1 MTTTKRPALRKV
13 VVAITSAALLIAP
26 ASSGWAQQTTDPRV
40 AAGVGAAGVRND
52 LLGVYRE
59 ALTNDAT
66 LASARALQL
75 ATQERVPQARA
86 ALLPNLGASARHDFN
101 YYQSSLPE
109 NSSTYSVYGG
119 GLNLTVPVYRPQ
131 NWTALDQARLTVL
144 QSEAQL
150 AQTQQEVALRV
161 AIAYFNVLGARDQV
175 IALVASKQATG
186 EQLQQARREF
196 EVGTKTIIDTNEA
209 QARFDQIT
217 AQEQVA
223 LGALLVR
230 RSELQIIIAREPD
243 TLAPL
248 RERPTLNP
256 PLPQDINPWV
266 IAAETGSFPVQIAR
280 SSYEIATREIQRQ
293 RDAYKPTVDVVSGY
307 NINKFNGTQGTD
319 TNPRINSG
327 SIGVQL
333 NVPIY
338 TGGLIQSR
346 VREAIALQDRSNF
359 DLETARRTAANA
371 ARDAYTGV
379 NFGLA
384 QVSALESAEVSART
398 QLESTQLGYEV
409 GVRIQ
414 LDVLNATTQLV
425 QTQRDLKRARY
436 DVLLAG
442 LRLKAAA
449 GTLREEDMA
458 AVNALLDP
466 AEPITVPSV
475 PALNVRPPSR
485 AYPPTL
491 TPPAT
496 STPGAPA
503 PTTRPPATST
513 TPGVTTPPAQ
523 SPAPVAPARRSAPR
537 SKGPAVQQYA
547 RSRRDA
553 PSQIAAPRRSSAGVV
568 RVHSQ
573 STPSSRLPRPHS
585 LPALQRPPQSHR
597 LLPARS

>member
-1 MTTTKRPALRKV
+1 MKTRTSAEDRPAIYKIA
-13 VVAITSAALLIAP
+13 VAAVSAALSLAP
-26 ASSGWAQQTTDPRV
+26 ATGSAQPQQPKDSRV
-40 AAGVGAAGVRND
+40 AADVGAAGVRND

-59 ALTNDAT
+59 ALTNDAI
-66 LASARALQL
+66 LSSARALQL
-75 ATQERVPQARA
+75 SAQERIPQARS
-86 ALLPNLGASARHDFN
+86 ALLPSLGASARYDYN
-101 YYQSSLPE
+101 LYR
-109 NSSTYSVYGG
+109 SSTPGFESSSSNYSVYGA

-150 AQTQQEVALRV
+150 AQSQQDLALRV
-161 AIAYFNVLGARDQV
+161 ATAYFNVLAARDQL

-209 QARFDQIT
+209 QARFDQIA

-230 RSELQIIIAREPD
+230 RSELQVIIAREPD

-248 RERPTLNP
+248 RERPTLTP
-256 PLPQDINPWV
+256 PLPQDINAWV
-266 IAAETGSFPVQIAR
+266 RVAETGSYAVQIAR
-280 SSYEIATREIQRQ
+280 SAYEIATREIQRQ

-307 NINKFNGTQGTD
+307 NFNKFNGTQD
-319 TNPRINSG
+319 SDLNPRINSG

-346 VREAIALQDRSNF
+346 VREALALQERANF
-359 DLETARRTAANA
+359 DLESSRRTAANA

-436 DVLLAG
+436 DFLLSG

-449 GTLREEDMA
+449 GTLGEEDIA
-458 AVNALLDP
+458 AVSALLNP
-466 AEPITVPSV
+466 AEPITVPEI
-475 PALNVRPPSR
+475 PAVNIRQPQPRSN
-485 AYPPTL
+485 APTL
-491 TPPAT
+491 TPLSPTSPETPAT
-496 STPGAPA
+496 RA
-503 PTTRPPATST
+503 PTTRAPRTST
-513 TPGVTTPPAQ
+513 PRTTDQ
-523 SPAPVAPARRSAPR
+523 
-537 SKGPAVQQYA
+537 AVPLGQ
-547 RSRRDA
+547 
-553 PSQIAAPRRSSAGVV
+553 PSQGQPPPRR
-568 RVHSQ
+568 
-573 STPSSRLPRPHS
+573 
-585 LPALQRPPQSHR
+585 
-597 LLPARS
+597 

>member
-1 MTTTKRPALRKV
+1 MRKTTRARTSRALRQ
-13 VVAITSAALLIAP
+13 IIAALTIVCLQFAP
-26 ASSGWAQQTTDPRV
+26 LSNGWTQQRQQPTDSRT
-40 AAGVGAAGVRND
+40 AAEIGNAGVRND
-52 LLGVYRE
+52 LLTLYRE
-59 ALTNDAT
+59 ALASDAV
-66 LASARALQL
+66 LASARALQV

-86 ALLPNLGASARHDFN
+86 ALLPNLGANARYDYN
-101 YYQSSLPE
+101 LYR
-109 NSSTYSVYGG
+109 SSTSGFPTVSSNYSVYGG
-119 GLNLTVPVYRPQ
+119 GLDLTVPVYHAQ
-131 NWTALDQARLTVL
+131 NWTALDQAKLTVL

-150 AQTQQEVALRV
+150 AQSQQDLALRV
-161 AIAYFNVLGARDQV
+161 ANAYFNVLAARDQL

-209 QARFDQIT
+209 QARFDQIA

-230 RSELQIIIAREPD
+230 RSELQVIIAREPD

-248 RERPTLNP
+248 RERPNLNP
-256 PLPQDINPWV
+256 PLPQDINTWV
-266 IAAETGSFPVQIAR
+266 RAAEIGSYSVQIAA
-280 SSYEIATREIQRQ
+280 SGYEIATREIQRQ
-293 RDAYKPTVDVVSGY
+293 RDAYKPTVDLVSGY
-307 NINKFNGTQGTD
+307 NINKFNGTQATD

-327 SIGVQL
+327 SVGVVL

-346 VREAIALQDRSNF
+346 VREALALQERSSF
-359 DLETARRTAANA
+359 DLESARRASANA
-371 ARDAYTGV
+371 ARDAFTGV

-449 GTLREEDMA
+449 GTLGDDDMA

-466 AEPITVPSV
+466 AEPITVPEL
-475 PALNVRPPSR
+475 PAVNLRPQRPS
-485 AYPPTL
+485 PPTL
-491 TPPAT
+491 TPPA
-496 STPGAPA
+496 S
-503 PTTRPPATST
+503 
-513 TPGVTTPPAQ
+513 TTPPA
-523 SPAPVAPARRSAPR
+523 PATRPRGTTSIPRVSDPATPLPTPPPTPPR
-537 SKGPAVQQYA
+537 
-547 RSRRDA
+547 
-553 PSQIAAPRRSSAGVV
+553 
-568 RVHSQ
+568 
-573 STPSSRLPRPHS
+573 
-585 LPALQRPPQSHR
+585 
-597 LLPARS
+597 

>member
-1 MTTTKRPALRKV
+1 MRKITGARQRPALRQI
-13 VVAITSAALLIAP
+13 VAAVASAALLAAP
-26 ASSGWAQQTTDPRV
+26 LSNGWAQQRQQPTDSRT
-40 AAGVGAAGVRND
+40 AADIGNAGVRND
-52 LLGVYRE
+52 LLTLYRE
-59 ALTNDAT
+59 ALANDAV

-86 ALLPNLGASARHDFN
+86 ALLPNLSANARADYNLYRSTISEFGTSG
-101 YYQSSLPE
+101 SS
-109 NSSTYSVYGG
+109 NYSVYGG
-119 GLNLTVPVYRPQ
+119 GLDLTVPVYRPQ
-131 NWTALDQARLTVL
+131 NWTALDQARLTVV
-144 QSEAQL
+144 QSESQL
-150 AQTQQEVALRV
+150 AQSQQDLALRV
-161 AIAYFNVLGARDQV
+161 ANAYFNVLAARDQL
-175 IALVASKQATG
+175 IALVASKSATG

-230 RSELQIIIAREPD
+230 RSELQVIIAREPD

-248 RERPTLNP
+248 RERPNLSA
-256 PLPQDINPWV
+256 PLPQDINTWV
-266 IAAETGSFPVQIAR
+266 RAAETGSYSVQIAR
-280 SSYEIATREIQRQ
+280 SGYEIATREIQRQ
-293 RDAYKPTVDVVSGY
+293 RDAYKPTVDLVSGY
-307 NINKFNGTQGTD
+307 NINKFNGTQSSD
-319 TNPRINSG
+319 LNPRINSG
-327 SIGVQL
+327 SIGVLL

-346 VREAIALQDRSNF
+346 VREALALQERSNF
-359 DLETARRTAANA
+359 DLDSARRIASNA

-442 LRLKAAA
+442 LRLKSAA
-449 GTLREEDMA
+449 GTLGDEDIA

-466 AEPITVPSV
+466 AEPITIPEL
-475 PALNVRPPSR
+475 PAANVRSPQRTSPP
-485 AYPPTL
+485 AL
-491 TPPAT
+491 TPPGT
-496 STPGAPA
+496 TTTPAPA
-503 PTTRPPATST
+503 TRPRGTTSIPRVSDPAA
-513 TPGVTTPPAQ
+513 PLP
-523 SPAPVAPARRSAPR
+523 PVAPGQPNPPPTPPR
-537 SKGPAVQQYA
+537 
-547 RSRRDA
+547 
-553 PSQIAAPRRSSAGVV
+553 
-568 RVHSQ
+568 
-573 STPSSRLPRPHS
+573 
-585 LPALQRPPQSHR
+585 
-597 LLPARS
+597 

>member
-1 MTTTKRPALRKV
+1 MRKTTRARASRAPRQ
-13 VVAITSAALLIAP
+13 IIATLTIICLQFAP
-26 ASSGWAQQTTDPRV
+26 LSNGWAQQRQQPTDSRT
-40 AAGVGAAGVRND
+40 AAEIGNAGVRND
-52 LLGVYRE
+52 LLTLYRE
-59 ALTNDAT
+59 ALANDAV
-66 LASARALQL
+66 LASARALQV

-86 ALLPNLGASARHDFN
+86 ALLPNLGANARYDYN
-101 YYQSSLPE
+101 LYR
-109 NSSTYSVYGG
+109 SSTPGFPTISSNYSVYGG
-119 GLNLTVPVYRPQ
+119 GLDLTVPVYHPQ
-131 NWTALDQARLTVL
+131 NWTALDQAKLTVL

-150 AQTQQEVALRV
+150 AQSQQDLALRV
-161 AIAYFNVLGARDQV
+161 AIAYFNVLAARDQL

-209 QARFDQIT
+209 QARFDQIA

-223 LGALLVR
+223 LGSLLVR
-230 RSELQIIIAREPD
+230 RSELQVIIAREPD

-248 RERPTLNP
+248 RERPNLNP
-256 PLPQDINPWV
+256 PLPQDINAWV
-266 IAAETGSFPVQIAR
+266 RAAEIGSYSVQIAA
-280 SSYEIATREIQRQ
+280 SGYEIATREIQRQ
-293 RDAYKPTVDVVSGY
+293 RDAYKPTVDLVSGY
-307 NINKFNGTQGTD
+307 NINKFNGTQATD

-327 SIGVQL
+327 SVGVVL

-346 VREAIALQDRSNF
+346 VREALALQERSSF
-359 DLETARRTAANA
+359 DLESARRTAANA
-371 ARDAYTGV
+371 ARDAFTGV

-449 GTLREEDMA
+449 GTLGDDDMA

-466 AEPITVPSV
+466 AEPITVPEL
-475 PALNVRPPSR
+475 PAVNLRPPRPSS
-485 AYPPTL
+485 PTL
-491 TPPAT
+491 TPPA
-496 STPGAPA
+496 SA
-503 PTTRPPATST
+503 
-513 TPGVTTPPAQ
+513 TPPA
-523 SPAPVAPARRSAPR
+523 PATRPRGTTSIPRVSDPAAPLPPVAPTGPTPPPTPPR
-537 SKGPAVQQYA
+537 
-547 RSRRDA
+547 
-553 PSQIAAPRRSSAGVV
+553 
-568 RVHSQ
+568 
-573 STPSSRLPRPHS
+573 
-585 LPALQRPPQSHR
+585 
-597 LLPARS
+597 

>member
-1 MTTTKRPALRKV
+1 MKTRTGAQTVQATQRV
-13 VVAITSAALLIAP
+13 TAALMSAVLLFAP
-26 ASSGWAQQTTDPRV
+26 AGGWAQQKPQPTDSRS
-40 AAGVGAAGVRND
+40 AADVGTAGVRND
-52 LLGVYRE
+52 LLTLYRE
-59 ALTNDAT
+59 ALSNDAV

-86 ALLPNLGASARHDFN
+86 ALLPNIGASARYDYN
-101 YYQSSLPE
+101 LYR
-109 NSSTYSVYGG
+109 SSTPGLGSTSSNYSAYGG
-119 GLNLTVPVYRPQ
+119 GLDLTVPIYRPQ
-131 NWTALDQARLTVL
+131 NWTALDQARLTVI

-150 AQTQQEVALRV
+150 AQSQQDVALRV
-161 AIAYFNVLGARDQV
+161 ANAYFNVLAARDQL

-209 QARFDQIT
+209 QARFDQIA

-248 RERPTLNP
+248 RERPTLTA
-256 PLPQDINPWV
+256 PLPQDINTWV
-266 IAAETGSFPVQIAR
+266 RAAEDGSYSVQIAR
-280 SSYEIATREIQRQ
+280 TGYEIASREIQRQ
-293 RDAYKPTVDVVSGY
+293 RDAYKPTVDLVSGY
-307 NINKFNGTQGTD
+307 NLNRFNGTQGSD

-327 SIGVQL
+327 SVGVQL

-346 VREAIALQDRSNF
+346 VREALALQERSNF
-359 DLETARRTAANA
+359 DLESARRTAANA

-384 QVSALESAEVSART
+384 QVNALESAEVSART

-442 LRLKAAA
+442 LRLKQAA
-449 GTLREEDMA
+449 GTLGDADIA

-466 AEPITVPSV
+466 AEPITVPDV
-475 PALNVRPPSR
+475 PAVNVRFPQRSTSPVLEPPV
-485 AYPPTL
+485 T
-491 TPPAT
+491 TP
-496 STPGAPA
+496 PA
-503 PTTRPPATST
+503 PTTRPRGTTST
-513 TPGVTTPPAQ
+513 PRVNDRPTPL
-523 SPAPVAPARRSAPR
+523 SPAPTRPVQPNPPPTPPR
-537 SKGPAVQQYA
+537 
-547 RSRRDA
+547 
-553 PSQIAAPRRSSAGVV
+553 
-568 RVHSQ
+568 
-573 STPSSRLPRPHS
+573 
-585 LPALQRPPQSHR
+585 
-597 LLPARS
+597 

>member
-1 MTTTKRPALRKV
+1 MTTRTRARKHPALQRTI
-13 VVAITSAALLIAP
+13 AALTSAALLIAP
-26 ASSGWAQQTTDPRV
+26 LGNGWAQQKPQPTDPRT
-40 AAGVGAAGVRND
+40 AADVGTVGVRND
-52 LLGVYRE
+52 LLTLYRE
-59 ALTNDAT
+59 ALANDAV

-86 ALLPNLGASARHDFN
+86 ALLPNLSANARADYNRYRSTITEFATSG
-101 YYQSSLPE
+101 SS
-109 NSSTYSVYGG
+109 NYSVYGG
-119 GLNLTVPVYRPQ
+119 GLDLTVPLYRPQ
-131 NWTALDQARLTVL
+131 NWTALDQAKLTVL

-150 AQTQQEVALRV
+150 AQSQQDLALRV
-161 AIAYFNVLGARDQV
+161 AIAYFNVLAARDQL

-209 QARFDQIT
+209 QARFDQIA

-230 RSELQIIIAREPD
+230 RSELQVIIAREPD

-256 PLPQDINPWV
+256 PVPPDINAWV
-266 IAAETGSFPVQIAR
+266 RAAEIGSYSVQIAR
-280 SSYEIATREIQRQ
+280 SGYEIATREIERQ
-293 RDAYKPTVDVVSGY
+293 RDAYKPTVDLVSGY
-307 NINKFNGTQGTD
+307 NINKFNGTQSSD
-319 TNPRINSG
+319 LNPRINSG
-327 SIGVQL
+327 SVGLQL

-346 VREAIALQDRSNF
+346 VREALALQERSNA
-359 DLETARRTAANA
+359 DLESARRTAANA

-442 LRLKAAA
+442 LRLKSAA
-449 GTLREEDMA
+449 GTLGDADMA
-458 AVNALLDP
+458 AVNALLDL
-466 AEPITVPSV
+466 AELISV
-475 PALNVRPPSR
+475 PEVPAVNIRSPQRSN
-485 AYPPTL
+485 PPTL
-491 TPPAT
+491 TPPA
-496 STPGAPA
+496 PPAPA
-503 PTTRPPATST
+503 TRPRGTSS
-513 TPGVTTPPAQ
+513 TPGVTDQAAQPP
-523 SPAPVAPARRSAPR
+523 PVAPSRPNQPPAPR
-537 SKGPAVQQYA
+537 
-547 RSRRDA
+547 
-553 PSQIAAPRRSSAGVV
+553 
-568 RVHSQ
+568 
-573 STPSSRLPRPHS
+573 
-585 LPALQRPPQSHR
+585 
-597 LLPARS
+597 

>member
-1 MTTTKRPALRKV
+1 MTTRKTPALRQLAASISSLALLFTPV
-13 VVAITSAALLIAP
+13 TSAWGQP
-26 ASSGWAQQTTDPRV
+26 QQPKDSRT
-40 AAGVGAAGVRND
+40 AAEVGTAGVRND
-52 LLGVYRE
+52 LLSLYRE
-59 ALTNDAT
+59 ALSNDAI

-75 ATQERVPQARA
+75 ATQERVPQARS
-86 ALLPNLGASARHDFN
+86 ALLPTLGATGRYDYN
-101 YYQSSLPE
+101 LYRSSIPE
-109 NSSTYSVYGG
+109 VGSSSSNYSVYGA

-131 NWTALDQARLTVL
+131 NLTALDQARLTVL

-150 AQTQQEVALRV
+150 AQSQQELALRV
-161 AIAYFNVLGARDQV
+161 ATAYFNVLAARDQL

-186 EQLQQARREF
+186 EQLQQAKREF

-230 RSELQIIIAREPD
+230 RSELQTIIAREPD
-243 TLAPL
+243 TLSPL
-248 RERPTLNP
+248 RERPTLMAP
-256 PLPQDINPWV
+256 TPQDINAWV
-266 IAAETGSFPVQIAR
+266 RAAETGSYSVQIAR
-280 SSYEIATREIQRQ
+280 SAYEIATREIQRQ

-307 NINKFNGTQGTD
+307 NMNKFNGTQNSD
-319 TNPRINSG
+319 LNPRINSG

-346 VREAIALQDRSNF
+346 VREALALQDRSNF
-359 DLETARRTAANA
+359 DLESSRRNAANA

-384 QVSALESAEVSART
+384 QVTALESAEVSART

-436 DVLLAG
+436 DFLLSG
-442 LRLKAAA
+442 LRLKAA
-449 GTLREEDMA
+449 GGSLGEEDIA

-466 AEPITVPSV
+466 AEPITI
-475 PALNVRPPSR
+475 PALPAVNIRQPSR
-485 AYPPTL
+485 ASPPAVNLPAPVPPTPAPRAPTNRVPGSAVPTPSTTEPTL
-491 TPPAT
+491 PATRTPPPPAT
-496 STPGAPA
+496 QT
-503 PTTRPPATST
+503 
-513 TPGVTTPPAQ
+513 
-523 SPAPVAPARRSAPR
+523 
-537 SKGPAVQQYA
+537 
-547 RSRRDA
+547 
-553 PSQIAAPRRSSAGVV
+553 PRR
-568 RVHSQ
+568 
-573 STPSSRLPRPHS
+573 
-585 LPALQRPPQSHR
+585 
-597 LLPARS
+597 